1 MLRRL
6 LPILILLAFLLA
18 GCGQAATSPTAGQPT
33 PSTSSGQGAAGATQA
48 GNVVPVFAFSE
59 AVAGKNRIAIGLV
72 RNNTP
77 LNDPTAKVHLRF
89 FNLDDANPQIKFEAD
104 ATYYGQGLPLAF
116 YVAYPTFDKAGN
128 WGVEIQTQLS
138 GQAEPS
144 VSKQRLE
151 VKDRSNVPIV
161 GQPAISTKTLTVK
174 DVPDVAQLSSGTQVD
189 PAMYQVSLDQALTN
203 GKPTA
208 LLFATPAFCKTATCG
223 PSLDVMQGLQ
233 KQYGDK
239 VNFIHSE
246 VYKYPFDQSVQLQQ
260 DAIQKAA
267 KENRAI
273 APDERS
279 AGLSDAMVAWQLD
292 SEPWLFLI
300 DAKGIVVGR
309 YEGGITKEELGP
321 ALEKLIAGQPVF

>member
-1 MLRRL
+1 MLRRC
-6 LPILILLAFLLA
+6 LPLFVLLALLLA
-18 GCGQAATSPTAGQPT
+18 GCGQAATSPGGQPT
-33 PSTSSGQGAAGATQA
+33 TGTAQGGPVQ
-48 GNVVPVFAFSE
+48 PVFAFSE

-77 LNDPTAKVHLRF
+77 LNDPAVKVHLRF

-104 ATYYGQGLPLAF
+104 AAYYGQGLPAAF

-128 WGVEIQTQLS
+128 WGVEIQTQLP

-151 VKDRSNVPIV
+151 VKERSNMPIV
-161 GQPAISTKTLTVK
+161 GQPAIATKTLTVK

-246 VYKYPFDQSVQLQQ
+246 VYKFPFDQSVQLQQ
-260 DAIQKAA
+260 DATQKAA
-267 KENRAI
+267 KENR
-273 APDERS
+273 PPTPEELS
-279 AGLSDAMVAWQLD
+279 AGLSDAMVAWKLD

-300 DAKGIVVGR
+300 DAKGIVAGR
-309 YEGGITKEELGP
+309 YEGGITKEEMGP

>member
-6 LPILILLAFLLA
+6 LPMLVLLAALLA
-18 GCGQAATSPTAGQPT
+18 GCGQASTPPCAGQPT
-33 PSTSSGQGAAGATQA
+33 PAPGAGASAAQ
-48 GNVVPVFAFSE
+48 GGDVQPVFAFSE

-77 LNDPTAKVHLRF
+77 LNDPCAKVHLRF
-89 FNLDDANPQIKFEAD
+89 FNLDEANTQIKFESD
-104 ATYYGQGLPLAF
+104 ATYYGQGLPAAF
-116 YVAYPTFDKAGN
+116 YVAYPSFDKAGN
-128 WGVEIQTQLS
+128 WGVEIQTQLP
-138 GQAEPS
+138 GQAAPS

-151 VKDRSNVPIV
+151 VKERSNVPIV
-161 GQPAISTKTLTVK
+161 GQPAVATKTLTVK

-189 PAMYQVSLDQALTN
+189 PAMYQVSLDQALAN

-246 VYKYPFDQSVQLQQ
+246 VYKFPFDQSVQLQQ
-260 DAIQKAA
+260 DATQKAS
-267 KENRAI
+267 KENRT
-273 APDERS
+273 PTPEELS
-279 AGLSDAMVAWQLD
+279 AGLSDAMVAWKLD

-300 DAKGIVVGR
+300 DAKGIVAGR
-309 YEGGITKEELGP
+309 YEGGITKEEIGP